1 MKTSIFD
8 GIGNML
14 IINLVAMLI
23 VFLAMIVDLISGL
36 RKAKIRGE
44 YRSSEALK
52 RTFTKF
58 ITYEGGMIIALCFD
72 ILIHMSRLLPLL
84 GLDTINEVP
93 FISCLVGAFLCV
105 VEFISV
111 REKAEQKT
119 KKQMKDAAALLS
131 TMLQNDNLKE
141 VFRVALE
148 QQEKQAERGGE
159 HEVA

>member
-1 MKTSIFD
+1 MKTILD

-14 IINLVAMLI
+14 IIALVDMI
-23 VFLAMIVDLISGL
+23 VVLMAMIVDLISGL
-36 RKAKIRGE
+36 RKAKVRGE

-72 ILIHMSRLLPLL
+72 ILIHMSRLVQLV
-84 GLDTINEVP
+84 GLDVIYGVP
-93 FISCLVGAFLCV
+93 VISCLVGAFLCV

-119 KKQMKDAAALLS
+119 KNQMDDAAKLLN
-131 TMLQNDNLKE
+131 TMLQNDNLKD
-141 VFRVALE
+141 VLRITME
-148 QQEKQAERGGE
+148 QQNLQRK
-159 HEVA
+159 EVSDEVS

>member
-1 MKTSIFD
+1 MKTIFD

-14 IINLVAMLI
+14 IIALVAMI
-23 VFLAMIVDLISGL
+23 VVLMAMIVDLISGL
-36 RKAKIRGE
+36 RKAKVRGE

-72 ILIHMSRLLPLL
+72 ILIHMSRLVQLF
-84 GLDTINEVP
+84 GLDVIYGVP

-119 KKQMKDAAALLS
+119 KKQMDDAAKLLN
-131 TMLQNDNLKE
+131 TMLQNDNLKD
-141 VFRVALE
+141 VLRIAIE
-148 QQEKQAERGGE
+148 QQNLQRKEVSD
-159 HEVA
+159 EVA

>member
-1 MKTSIFD
+1 MKTIFD

-14 IINLVAMLI
+14 IIALVAMI
-23 VFLAMIVDLISGL
+23 VVLMAMIVDLISGL
-36 RKAKIRGE
+36 RKAKVRGE

-72 ILIHMSRLLPLL
+72 ILIHMSRLVQLF
-84 GLDTINEVP
+84 GLDVIYGVP
-93 FISCLVGAFLCV
+93 VISCLVGAFLCV

-119 KKQMKDAAALLS
+119 KKQMDDAAKLLN
-131 TMLQNDNLKE
+131 TMLQNDNLKD
-141 VFRVALE
+141 VLRIAME
-148 QQEKQAERGGE
+148 QQNLQRKEVSD
-159 HEVA
+159 EVA

>member
-1 MKTSIFD
+1 MKTIFD

-14 IINLVAMLI
+14 IIALVAMI
-23 VFLAMIVDLISGL
+23 VVLMAMIVDLISGL
-36 RKAKIRGE
+36 RKAKVRGE

-72 ILIHMSRLLPLL
+72 ILIHMSRLVQLF
-84 GLDTINEVP
+84 GLDVIYGVP
-93 FISCLVGAFLCV
+93 VISCLVGAFLCV

-119 KKQMKDAAALLS
+119 KKQMDDAAKLLN
-131 TMLQNDNLKE
+131 TMLQNDNLKD
-141 VFRVALE
+141 VLRIAME
-148 QQEKQAERGGE
+148 QQNLQRK
-159 HEVA
+159 EVSNEMA

>member
-1 MKTSIFD
+1 MKQTILD

-14 IINLVAMLI
+14 IIAIMAMLI
-23 VFLAMIVDLISGL
+23 VFIAMVVDLISGL

-58 ITYEGGMIIALCFD
+58 VTYEGGMIIALCFD
-72 ILIHMSRLLPLL
+72 MLIHMSRLPQLFRLEAIS
-84 GLDTINEVP
+84 GVP
-93 FISCLVGAFLCV
+93 VIVCLVGAFLCV

-119 KKQMKDAAALLS
+119 KKQMDDAAKLLNNI
-131 TMLQNDNLKE
+131 LQNDNLKE
-141 VFRVALE
+141 MFKVALATQQTE
-148 QQEKQAERGGE
+148 QREEVSD
-159 HEVA
+159 EVA